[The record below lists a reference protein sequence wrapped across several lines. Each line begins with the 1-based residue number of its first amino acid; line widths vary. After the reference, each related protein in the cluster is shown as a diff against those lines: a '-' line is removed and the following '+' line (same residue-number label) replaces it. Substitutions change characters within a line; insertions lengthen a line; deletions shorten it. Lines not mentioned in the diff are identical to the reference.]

1 MKGNLSKRYDT
12 MIGEICM
19 VRCTAKLEYTEHKYS
34 KLMALPKF
42 FFPYGP
48 PLISMQTSFAVHNI
62 LDKKTSTWGYLTA
75 MSISMYRE

>member
-19 VRCTAKLEYTEHKYS
+19 VRRTAKLEYTEHKYS
-34 KLMALPKF
+34 KLIWHYQSS

-48 PLISMQTSFAVHNI
+48 PLISM
-62 LDKKTSTWGYLTA
+62 
-75 MSISMYRE
+75 